1 MGCKLKNFDAMK
13 SQLIDECK
21 CVKSTKT
28 CDQIENNGN
37 NCKTK
42 SESCSNAVVA
52 YASIF
57 KWADNKDDP
66 ECKDEDPQYKKALEL
81 WSACT
86 TGRLYFIGNKQLRSA
101 IFIQGENK
109 IL

>member
-1 MGCKLKNFDAMK
+1 MGCKLKNFVGMK
-13 SQLIDECK
+13 KQFIDNCK
-21 CVKSTKT
+21 CIESTKT
-28 CDQIENNGN
+28 CNQIENNGN

-57 KWADNKDDP
+57 MWAENKDDQ
-66 ECKDEDPQYKKALEL
+66 ECKDEDTQYKKVLEL

-86 TGRLYFIGNKQLRSA
+86 AGRFDYRL
-101 IFIQGENK
+101 
-109 IL
+109 